1 MAPHIYMSELEQ
13 RQILQQRTLRGHHCR
28 MSFYDEIPLFERF
41 RHRMLWVSE
50 WSVFENFVVILIVCN
65 ALVMAH
71 PVAYDEESQS
81 RGVQNTYFVFEI
93 LVSGVFTIELI
104 CRIIAYGFFFGD
116 APNPCFLKEPANWI
130 DMMVVIF
137 TLSEPF
143 AAEVISQ
150 QDLRT
155 MRVLRI
161 FRVFRLVKSITF
173 LPRLRNIV
181 HSLSISMYRLWVSWL
196 AIIFTLLVIS
206 LAGTDL
212 WGDVYWRPGTIG
224 VEVPTAQNATTYCGS
239 PVSINSGPIAGYDP
253 WPELFE
259 NPYADYGFT
268 GYQTLW
274 SGLLTTFQV
283 VNIDGWVN
291 LLNRFED
298 AKWPGLSIPFF
309 VILMLFGGLVLMNL
323 ILAILWYSF
332 DMTVTED
339 GAEHS

>member
-1 MAPHIYMSELEQ
+1 MEKN
-13 RQILQQRTLRGHHCR
+13 RQDKKYWNATVHGKDMQLVKVSCGFFRE
-28 MSFYDEIPLFERF
+28 EIPLFERF

-212 WGDVYWRPGTIG
+212 WGDVYWRRCRLAPEPYSSNGTLVWPVDPSQVRFCG
-224 VEVPTAQNATTYCGS
+224 GRYECVPTAQNATTYCGS

-259 NPYADYGFT
+259 NPYA
-268 GYQTLW
+268 
-274 SGLLTTFQV
+274 
-283 VNIDGWVN
+283 
-291 LLNRFED
+291 
-298 AKWPGLSIPFF
+298 A
-309 VILMLFGGLVLMNL
+309 
-323 ILAILWYSF
+323 
-332 DMTVTED
+332 
-339 GAEHS
+339 